1 MTSCGANDQ
10 PRRDESTTLHWP
22 LYKEPALPVTR
33 IDPLARSIAKL
44 NGTPFPKSTRKVI
57 LVSVMAAVDVVLAI

>member
-1 MTSCGANDQ
+1 M
-10 PRRDESTTLHWP
+10 TLHCP

-33 IDPLARSIAKL
+33 ITPVVRSIAKL

-57 LVSVMAAVDVVLAI
+57 LLSLMAAVDVVFAM